1 MSFDPLGP
9 LHAEPRLVTFMT
21 DFGLRDPSAGVLSGV
36 VLGIAPAARTLDL
49 THAIPP
55 YDVEAGA
62 EALVESL
69 VHLPVGAHVAVVDPG
84 VGTRRR
90 PIAIRCRRGDV
101 LIGPGELRTVVR
113 IIDGF
118 GTLVFAGGRD
128 DIGEA
133 LGTLVAGEALVV
145 TIGKTRVDTVWAHR
159 FGDVAEGEPLCYLD
173 SAGRLALAVN
183 RGSAAER
190 YGAARRSPISIKRA

>member
-1 MSFDPLGP
+1 MLFRSLFAPVAAHL
-9 LHAEPRLVTFMT
+9 A
-21 DFGLRDPSAGVLSGV
+21 AGVRFGELGTLLSPDSIVQMPQLPIEV
-36 VLGIAPAARTLDL
+36 V
-49 THAIPP
+49 
-55 YDVEAGA
+55 
-62 EALVESL
+62 
-69 VHLPVGAHVAVVDPG
+69 
-84 VGTRRR
+84 
-90 PIAIRCRRGDV
+90 
-101 LIGPGELRTVVR
+101 PGELRTVVR

>member
-1 MSFDPLGP
+1 
-9 LHAEPRLVTFMT
+9 
-21 DFGLRDPSAGVLSGV
+21 
-36 VLGIAPAARTLDL
+36 
-49 THAIPP
+49 
-55 YDVEAGA
+55 
-62 EALVESL
+62 
-69 VHLPVGAHVAVVDPG
+69 PG

-101 LIGPGELRTVVR
+101 LIGPDNGLLPPAAAALGGVVAAVILDDERWWGNNRSHTFHGRDLFAPVAAHLAAGVRFGELGTLLSPDSIVQMPQLPIEVVPGELRTVVR